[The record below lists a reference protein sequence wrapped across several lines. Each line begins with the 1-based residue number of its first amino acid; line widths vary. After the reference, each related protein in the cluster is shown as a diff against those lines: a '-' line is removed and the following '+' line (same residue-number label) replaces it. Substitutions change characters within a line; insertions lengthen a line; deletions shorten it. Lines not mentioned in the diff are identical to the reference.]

1 MATMKKNQKLCW
13 NCEGEVDKDAIVCLF
28 CGADL
33 SAEASIPVAP
43 LYRAMPLAEEP
54 RGEPPAKVLTKE
66 AVAPTESAPSSP
78 VALFFLLPGAIFL
91 LFSLLLV
98 FFSAD
103 GVLTLQ
109 WSSRTWYLYFA
120 ASLPLFYFG
129 YRLLP

>member
-33 SAEASIPVAP
+33 SAQPSVPVTP
-43 LYRAMPLAEEP
+43 PYRAAALSEEMPEESSP
-54 RGEPPAKVLTKE
+54 KVHAKE
-66 AVAPTESAPSSP
+66 AVAPVENTPSSP

-98 FFSAD
+98 FFSSD

-109 WSSRTWYLYFA
+109 WSSRTWYLYFV